1 MPRSPVPRPD
11 VVERIERAFVA
22 RNWCVFDYQREV
34 WRAQARGESGLIH
47 APTGTGKTLA
57 AWIGLLADPQR
68 HDEGLSVLWI
78 TPMRALATDTTTGL
92 QSACRDVGVD
102 WRVEQRTGDTSS
114 HVRARQRRKLP
125 NALVTT
131 PESASLLLSYADL
144 IPAFSGL
151 RAVIVDEWHE
161 LLGSKR
167 GVQAELVLS
176 RLRALSP
183 GLETWGL
190 SATLGN
196 LDQAMAALLGPG
208 RKGRCISGEI
218 DKRVTIETLLPDV
231 AERFPWSGHMG
242 LGQVS
247 RVVDAIRRAR
257 TSLLFTNTRSQAE
270 RWFERLSAVTEPT
283 PLRVAM
289 HHGSLDPAL
298 RGAAEDGLRQGTLDA
313 VVATSSLD
321 LGVDF
326 TPVDQVIQLG
336 GPKGIARLLQ
346 RAGRSGH
353 RPGQVSR
360 IVCVPTQAIEIAE
373 FAAAREAAAEG
384 TVEARV
390 PLTGSLDVLAQHI
403 VTLAL
408 SGRVTAAGV
417 RREISATHAYA
428 GLDER
433 EWSWVMDFVTR
444 GGSALAAYLQYRK
457 VAEGPDGFLHVPDAT
472 LARRHRM
479 AIGTISSDPQ
489 VRVAFVRGSSL
500 GTVEESFVSRLRP
513 GDSFVFAGRRLTLAR
528 VHDMVAQVKAGGG
541 GTQVPRWLGGKSP
554 LSSELSDRLL
564 RLIAEFDPKHVRNRK
579 HASRDPATVAE
590 LATLAPLLEIQSRW
604 SGLPLPG
611 TLLVERT
618 RTREG
623 EHLYCY
629 PFAGRHAHEG
639 LSALV
644 AWRLSQRRRASFVFS
659 VNDYGFELLSREL
672 PDLEPDEIRTLF
684 SPENLDADL
693 VASINAS
700 EMARRRFREIARIAG
715 LVFEGHPGQRKTMR
729 QVQASSGLIFDTL
742 TRYDPDNR
750 LTKQALREALDHLL
764 DVRRL
769 RATAERLHASP
780 VVVHRTLQL
789 TPLAFPLWAE
799 RLSSQQLTS
808 EDTRTR
814 IERMLE
820 ALEIAAGGT
829 RGPPLPPPLD
839 PPTVRPSSR
848 KPDDSRPRRRRVR
861 RLRL

>member
-1 MPRSPVPRPD
+1 MPAPSPRPD
-11 VVERIERAFVA
+11 VIERIERAFAA
-22 RNWCVFDYQREV
+22 RRWRVFDYQRDV
-34 WRAQARGESGLIH
+34 WRAQAKGESGLIH

-57 AWIGLLADPQR
+57 AWLGLLADPKR
-68 HDEGLSVLWI
+68 CDDGLSVLWI
-78 TPMRALATDTTTGL
+78 TPMRALATDTTAGL
-92 QSACRDVGVD
+92 QSACRDIDLD

-144 IPAFSGL
+144 IPAFSKL

-167 GVQAELVLS
+167 GVQTELVLS

-183 GLETWGL
+183 RLVTWGL

-196 LDQAMAALLGPG
+196 LDQAMRALLGPDK
-208 RKGRCISGEI
+208 KGRCISGEI
-218 DKRVTIETLLPDV
+218 DKRVVIQTLLPDV

-247 RVVDAIRRAR
+247 RVVEAIRGAR

-270 RWFERLSAVTEPT
+270 RWFEKLSAVDDP

-298 RGAAEDGLRQGTLDA
+298 RAAAEDGLRRGTLDA

-373 FAAAREAAAEG
+373 FAAAREAASEG

-390 PLTGSLDVLAQHI
+390 PLTDSLDVLAQHI

-408 SGRVTAAGV
+408 SGRVTAHEV
-417 RREISATHAYA
+417 RREIAATHAYA
-428 GLDER
+428 GLDEGD
-433 EWSWVMDFVTR
+433 WNWVMDFVTR
-444 GGSALAAYLQYRK
+444 GGSALAAYPQYRK
-457 VAEGPDGFLHVPDAT
+457 VAEDADGFLHVPDAT

-513 GDSFVFAGRRLTLAR
+513 GDSFVFAGRRLTLVR
-528 VHDMVAQVKAGGG
+528 VHEMVAQVKAGGG

-564 RLIAEFDPKHVRNRK
+564 RLIAEFDPKHPRK
-579 HASRDPATVAE
+579 KHPSRDPATLAE

-611 TLLVERT
+611 SLLVERT

-644 AWRLSQRRRASFVFS
+644 AWRLSQRRRSSFVFS

-684 SPENLDADL
+684 SPDNLDADL

-742 TRYDPDNR
+742 TRYDPGNR

-780 VVVHRTLQL
+780 VVVHRTEQL

-829 RGPPLPPPLD
+829 RGPPLPPPLEAAPSAPKQRNRERD
-839 PPTVRPSSR
+839 PR
-848 KPDDSRPRRRRVR
+848 KNRPRRRR
-861 RLRL
+861 LRL